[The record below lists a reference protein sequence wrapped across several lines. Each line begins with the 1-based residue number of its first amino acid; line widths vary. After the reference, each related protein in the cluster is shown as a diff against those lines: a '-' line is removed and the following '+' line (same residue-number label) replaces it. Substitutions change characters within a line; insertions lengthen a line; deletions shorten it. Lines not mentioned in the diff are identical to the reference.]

1 MIGGKK
7 RQAKGEKLCASIFR
21 FGKHPGLTLMEIL
34 VVMGVFS
41 VVVTITSATFLLAN
55 QAQRRVLALTAAQAD
70 LRFAMEAIVREV
82 RGGQIDYA
90 AYEGA
95 QGGISVPTDRLLL
108 KSASGNR
115 LEFYAETNPVIC
127 PAGIAGCLAVK
138 VNGVSQ
144 SLTASGVLLEK
155 LVFYVTPGND
165 PFSID
170 AASGLYQA
178 NAQPTVTVAIQIKTT
193 GSKPLDIVTMN
204 AQTTV
209 TSRSYAR

>member
-1 MIGGKK
+1 MIGDK
-7 RQAKGEKLCASIFR
+7 R
-21 FGKHPGLTLMEIL
+21 GLTLMEIL

-41 VVVTITSATFLLAN
+41 LTVTITSAIFLLAN

-90 AYEGA
+90 TYEGA
-95 QGGISVPTDRLLL
+95 QGGISVPAERLIL

-115 LEFYAETNPVIC
+115 LEFYAETNPTVC
-127 PAGIAGCLAVK
+127 PTGVARCLAVG
-138 VNGVSQ
+138 VNGTSQ
-144 SLTASGVLLEK
+144 SLTSAGVSLEK

-170 AASGLYQA
+170 PASGLYKA
-178 NAQPTVTVAIQIKTT
+178 DAQPTVTMALEVKTT
-193 GSKPLDIVTMN
+193 GAKPLDIVTMN

-209 TSRSYAR
+209 TSRSYVR